1 MKSTEYKELEKR
13 IKASSNQE
21 TLQRL
26 EKSMDRLFYAG
37 VISAKELGR
46 LDTLIMEKLAE
57 VAQ

>member
-1 MKSTEYKELEKR
+1 MKSAEYKELEKR

-26 EKSMDRLFYAG
+26 EKSMDRLFYTG
-37 VISAKELGR
+37 IISAKELGR